1 MIVSRED
8 LEASLARL
16 RASVTDPAAGI
27 LGPTSI
33 GWQIG
38 ADLALFLGGGR
49 AALLQLA
56 HPMVAHAVDQHSR
69 TRTDVVGRFQ
79 RTFRNV
85 FAMVF
90 GDLDDAITAA
100 RRVHSVHT
108 RIHGTLPE
116 RAGRW
121 EAGAP
126 YHANE
131 LESLR
136 WVHATLIDTTVAVR
150 ELIDGPLPVA
160 IKDAYQ
166 VELHRFGALFGIPA
180 SALPRTWREHEAYM
194 AEMIASRSLAVT
206 PCARE
211 LASFLI
217 GSNGAQP
224 VIGRIGELVSHALLP
239 EPLAAQFGL
248 RGAPKRTRLG
258 LGVFA
263 QVYRHLPRSL
273 VTIPA
278 CTEARRRLAGQGPSR
293 WSAWTERQLFGL
305 ARRTTAR

>member
-1 MIVSRED
+1 LIVTRED
-8 LEASLARL
+8 LETSLAGL

-33 GWQIG
+33 TWQIG

-56 HPMVAHAVDQHSR
+56 HPMVATAVDQHSN
-69 TRTDVVGRFQ
+69 TRVDAIGRFQ

-90 GDLDDAITAA
+90 GDLDDAFIAA
-100 RRVHSVHT
+100 RRVHAIHT
-108 RIHGTLPE
+108 RIHGALVD

-121 EAGAP
+121 AAGTP
-126 YHANE
+126 YHAND

-136 WVHATLIDTTVAVR
+136 WVHATLVNTTVAVR
-150 ELIDGPLPVA
+150 ELIDGPLPAA
-160 IKDAYQ
+160 IKDGYLIEQ
-166 VELHRFGALFGIPA
+166 HRFAALFGIPSSMLA
-180 SALPRTWREHEAYM
+180 RTWTAHEAYI
-194 AEMIASRSLAVT
+194 AEMIESRALAVT

-211 LASFLI
+211 MASFLI

-224 VIGRIGELVSHALLP
+224 VLGRISELVSHALLP
-239 EPLAAQFGL
+239 APLAAQFGL
-248 RGAPKRTRLG
+248 RGAPRRTKLG
-258 LGVFA
+258 LAAFA
-263 QVYRHLPRSL
+263 QVYRRIPRSI
-273 VTIPA
+273 VAIPA
-278 CTEARRRLAGQGPSR
+278 YNEARRRLQGQGPSK